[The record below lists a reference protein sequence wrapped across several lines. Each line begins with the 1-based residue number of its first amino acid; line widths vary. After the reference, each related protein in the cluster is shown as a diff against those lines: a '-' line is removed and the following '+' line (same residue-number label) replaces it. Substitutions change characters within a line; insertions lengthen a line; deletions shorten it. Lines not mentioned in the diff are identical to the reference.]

1 MRIVWPPAD
10 AVCSLAARIDCL
22 ISSAVLPV
30 SALACSALTNSTSA
44 AQLSHQIRVSD
55 PHWRMI
61 HTRSRSMVMRVV
73 LLPVISYLSSPT
85 CHLLPVISY
94 LSWSLFHGC
103 VTVPSLCHCSIVVSL
118 FHRCV
123 TVPSLCHCSMAAS
136 PFH

>member
-73 LLPVISYLSSPT
+73 LLPVISYLSSLT
-85 CHLLPVISY
+85 CHLLLVM
-94 LSWSLFHGC
+94 
-103 VTVPSLCHCSIVVSL
+103 
-118 FHRCV
+118 V
-123 TVPSLCHCSMAAS
+123 TVPSLCHCSMVVS
-136 PFH
+136 LFHGCVTVPWLCHCSMV

>member
-73 LLPVISYLSSPT
+73 LLPVISYLSSLT
-85 CHLLPVISY
+85 CHGHCSIVV
-94 LSWSLFHGC
+94 SLFHGC
-103 VTVPSLCHCSIVVSL
+103 VTVPWLRHCSIVGFEQPVPFREFAHNETSAAAL
-118 FHRCV
+118 F
-123 TVPSLCHCSMAAS
+123 T
-136 PFH
+136 

>member
-44 AQLSHQIRVSD
+44 SQLSHQIRVSD

-73 LLPVISYLSSPT
+73 LLPVISYLSSLT
-85 CHLLPVISY
+85 CH
-94 LSWSLFHGC
+94 G
-103 VTVPSLCHCSIVVSL
+103 HCSIVG
-118 FHRCV
+118 FKQP
-123 TVPSLCHCSMAAS
+123 VPSSESSRTIKLPQLRCLLDLFSAGGLS
-136 PFH
+136 SVREP